1 MEDAQWVGWELCG
14 NGTPSLAAILEYSC
28 TSNLKFQFK
37 ERCPIDAE
45 VSSDVVT
52 LVCFQISEAT
62 GDSIGPI
69 SGRNSGQKT
78 IL

>member
-1 MEDAQWVGWELCG
+1 M
-14 NGTPSLAAILEYSC
+14 
-28 TSNLKFQFK
+28 
-37 ERCPIDAE
+37 DAE
-45 VSSDVVT
+45 VSSDVIT

-62 GDSIGPI
+62 GDSSIGSI